1 MSNSNSVS
9 LSDHMIQ
16 IILGSLLGDGSL
28 KIHAGYANARFSFR
42 HSVKAA
48 EYFHWKVEQLRAI
61 ASESCVFVQT
71 DDGGF
76 SDKDKLRF
84 QSRALPELTEI
95 YQLTHKQHHFRIRRK
110 WLNQMSALSLA
121 IWWLDD
127 GSLISNTRK
136 GVFCTDSFDQESV
149 KRLAQY
155 LQIEWNIQTHVA
167 PVGRKRQG
175 RQEQYWRLWIRS
187 TEELKKFLR
196 IIIPHVLVKEMLYK
210 VLILY
215 HDPQLQQRWISEVSE
230 LSCFSIEQISV
241 IVKKRKSELKGKK
254 SVSKLSSRSVR
265 SLALLGSML
274 WPTGRKS

>member
-28 KIHAGYANARFSFR
+28 KIHQGYANARFSLR
-42 HSVKAA
+42 HSVVAA
-48 EYFHWKVEQLRAI
+48 DYFHWKVDQLQGI
-61 ASESCVFVQT
+61 ASDQHVFVQT

-76 SDKDKLRF
+76 SKKDKLRF
-84 QSRALPELTEI
+84 QSRALSELTEI
-95 YQLTHKQHHFRIRRK
+95 YELTHKQHHFRIRRR
-110 WLNQMSALSLA
+110 WLNRMSALSLA

-155 LQIEWNIQTHVA
+155 LQVEWNIQTHVA
-167 PVGRKRQG
+167 PVGRKRMG
-175 RQEQYWRLWIRS
+175 RQDNYWRLWIRS

-196 IIIPHVLVKEMLYK
+196 IIMPHVAVEAMLYK

-215 HDPQLQQRWISEVSE
+215 HDPQLQQRWISEVSA
-230 LSCFSIEQISV
+230 LSSFSVDQINA
-241 IVKKRKSELKGKK
+241 IVDKRKSQLK
-254 SVSKLSSRSVR
+254 
-265 SLALLGSML
+265 
-274 WPTGRKS
+274 TY